1 MADEKLM
8 MEVEKLREESVS
20 WYKDWEFAGEE
31 VWIPGREC
39 PIRCRVYQPE
49 HPVSERMPVFFDV
62 HGGGWAVHKCE
73 VDQPFCLKVAERLG
87 ILVVSVDYRLAPEYQ
102 FPAPTHDVF
111 DVIAHF
117 YKNAELYC
125 IDPLRMGIGGHSAG
139 GQISVSVAL
148 YAKEMNAFP
157 LRCMILDYPGVGGSS
172 FEKEI
177 EMQGE
182 LTKYQKEFLAMC
194 DIFNRCKFAP
204 EEYSQDYHCFPI
216 CASREQLHGLPP
228 AVVTAC
234 EDDLLRFQD
243 IEFARMLMEA
253 GVETTFRLF
262 EGVVHGFTADLYY
275 TPEAEECHQMMIMGL
290 EKYLLG

>member
-49 HPVSERMPVFFDV
+49 HPVSKRMPVFFDV

-117 YKNAELYC
+117 L
-125 IDPLRMGIGGHSAG
+125 
-139 GQISVSVAL
+139 
-148 YAKEMNAFP
+148 
-157 LRCMILDYPGVGGSS
+157 
-172 FEKEI
+172 
-177 EMQGE
+177 
-182 LTKYQKEFLAMC
+182 
-194 DIFNRCKFAP
+194 
-204 EEYSQDYHCFPI
+204 
-216 CASREQLHGLPP
+216 
-228 AVVTAC
+228 
-234 EDDLLRFQD
+234 
-243 IEFARMLMEA
+243 
-253 GVETTFRLF
+253 
-262 EGVVHGFTADLYY
+262 
-275 TPEAEECHQMMIMGL
+275 
-290 EKYLLG
+290 